1 MTSGTATVTPT
12 SEGTA
17 SYTLTCTGSAGSS
30 SGAQSAQLTVNSV
43 YTATVLAS
51 DVAGAATG
59 VIDPNLKN
67 AWGLV
72 AGPAT
77 PFWVAN
83 NHKDNST
90 LYDGT
95 GKPLPLIVALPAGFG
110 PTGIVYNGSKT
121 DFKVNGTSAVFIFAG
136 EGGMLAGWVTGT
148 TAAVTYTAP
157 GPDADRA
164 SYKGLAIAASGGN
177 NFLYATDFHNNKI
190 DTFDTTFAKQAL
202 AATAFVDP
210 NLPAGYAPY
219 GIQALPGGAGGAIQL
234 YVTYSK
240 QDEDA
245 GDGVVGAGLG
255 LVDIY
260 DTTGTLIKR
269 LISPGGQLNEPWGL
283 ALAPDKFGT
292 FSNTLLVGNFGDGT
306 ISVFDASTGDYR
318 ATLSDSQGKPITS
331 SGLWALSFGNDQF
344 KQPSTTLFF
353 TAGPNGEDDGVY
365 GRIDLGATPPV
376 LSLAP

>member
-1 MTSGTATVTPT
+1 
-12 SEGTA
+12 
-17 SYTLTCTGSAGSS
+17 
-30 SGAQSAQLTVNSV
+30 
-43 YTATVLAS
+43 
-51 DVAGAATG
+51 
-59 VIDPNLKN
+59 
-67 AWGLV
+67 
-72 AGPAT
+72 
-77 PFWVAN
+77 
-83 NHKDNST
+83 
-90 LYDGT
+90 
-95 GKPLPLIVALPAGFG
+95 
-110 PTGIVYNGSKT
+110 
-121 DFKVNGTSAVFIFAG
+121 
-136 EGGMLAGWVTGT
+136 
-148 TAAVTYTAP
+148 
-157 GPDADRA
+157 
-164 SYKGLAIAASGGN
+164 
-177 NFLYATDFHNNKI
+177 
-190 DTFDTTFAKQAL
+190 
-202 AATAFVDP
+202 
-210 NLPAGYAPY
+210 
-219 GIQALPGGAGGAIQL
+219 
-234 YVTYSK
+234 VTYSK